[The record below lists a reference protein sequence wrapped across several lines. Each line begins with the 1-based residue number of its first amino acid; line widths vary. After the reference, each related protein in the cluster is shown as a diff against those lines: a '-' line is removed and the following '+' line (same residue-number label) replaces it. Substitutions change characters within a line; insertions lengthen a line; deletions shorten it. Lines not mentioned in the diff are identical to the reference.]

1 MPSVDTPASL
11 ETLCGL
17 RTAPEL
23 SEGQRSQL
31 RDQLFKRMAACEWF
45 TVGVMAADGASAIT
59 ALRQLERTAGWQA
72 LEGEGP
78 EVDPAGDGQG
88 AGVFLKANQN
98 TGAFRLRPES
108 GLGLGVLITG
118 HSALQPEAEGT
129 WGPFPLDFFA

>member
-1 MPSVDTPASL
+1 MTSVDALASL
-11 ETLCGL
+11 EALCGL

-23 SEGQRSQL
+23 SDEQRNQL
-31 RDQLFKRMAACEWF
+31 RSELRERMDACEWF
-45 TVGVMAADGASAIT
+45 TVGIMAADGSEAIA
-59 ALRQLERTAGWQA
+59 ALRQLERAAGWQA

-78 EVDPAGDGQG
+78 EGDPAGDAQG

-98 TGAFRLRPES
+98 TGGFRLRLES

-118 HSALQPEAEGT
+118 HSAVEPEAEGT